1 MVLVHDR
8 VYRMVDKDHAPI
20 RDNTLLP
27 KPLIPRVF
35 VDQPLFKAEEED
47 GSQSGV
53 LIILRLLDARIRF
66 VGCGRHRRSGGGRG
80 RDRSAIV
87 SNAHAARCGAG
98 ALVRASAFV
107 IQKPLRTQRVGPP
120 ISGRAYSTTG

>member
-20 RDNTLLP
+20 RDDARLP
-27 KPLIPRVF
+27 KSLIPRVF

-53 LIILRLLDARIRF
+53 LIILRLLNARI
-66 VGCGRHRRSGGGRG
+66 GC
-80 RDRSAIV
+80 I
-87 SNAHAARCGAG
+87 
-98 ALVRASAFV
+98 
-107 IQKPLRTQRVGPP
+107 
-120 ISGRAYSTTG
+120 